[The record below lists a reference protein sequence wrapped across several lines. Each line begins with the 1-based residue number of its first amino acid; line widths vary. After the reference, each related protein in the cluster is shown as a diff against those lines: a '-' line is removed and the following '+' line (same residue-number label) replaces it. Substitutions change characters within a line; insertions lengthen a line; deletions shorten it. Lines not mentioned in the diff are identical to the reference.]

1 MKNHILI
8 GLLSLLML
16 TYTFGLILAFPSSGT
31 GVVNVY
37 GKEYVEKYFK
47 TDEIMQ
53 VHIQMEEN
61 DWKSMTENAIKEE
74 FVEASVTINGE
85 LFPLVKVRPK
95 GNSSL
100 RSVANGKN
108 NRFSFKINFD
118 SLVKNRTMAG
128 LTQLNLNNG
137 FSDPSYMREYLSYR
151 IFEKMGVP
159 VPACSFAKV
168 FVNEEYFGLFLAV
181 ESILE
186 PYLERN
192 FGDLTGT
199 LYKST
204 GNTLQYTG
212 NKIGRAHV

>member
-159 VPACSFAKV
+159 VPACSFAK
-168 FVNEEYFGLFLAV
+168 
-181 ESILE
+181 
-186 PYLERN
+186 
-192 FGDLTGT
+192 
-199 LYKST
+199 
-204 GNTLQYTG
+204 
-212 NKIGRAHV
+212 IGRAHV